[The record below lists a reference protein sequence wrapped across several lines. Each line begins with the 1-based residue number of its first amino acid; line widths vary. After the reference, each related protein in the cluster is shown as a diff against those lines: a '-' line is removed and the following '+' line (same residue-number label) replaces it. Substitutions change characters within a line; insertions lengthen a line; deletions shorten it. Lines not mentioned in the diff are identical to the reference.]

1 MAPPPAEQ
9 LLIRDYLSRVAVAAR
24 GQLSAAERRALLKST
39 QEFIEQQ
46 TSLSGRPH
54 PMDVAKLLT
63 RLGEPAGLVRMERQ
77 RLAALRGEDFEEPDL
92 QVRGVVAR
100 VLRRDGGR
108 PPGASWHRTAQEAGA
123 GMRLTLLDGGRAED
137 ARAGNSLSGDAAA
150 DDAPDGTASSVGTGP
165 ARWPQRRSLV
175 PLPRDEDAGSHSAP
189 DDTDPGLAGSG
200 TVADG
205 ADDDAA
211 GDDTPAY
218 GVAAY
223 AEPGDAGTG
232 GWLLNE
238 IAGPVELLE
247 PVDPGG
253 RSEAARVFD
262 RVARQVADF
271 IRGMPGRWRRHP
283 VEVTALLLLGP
294 AGFLFPPLWLIGALV
309 ALASKRWHPLDKWA
323 GLATPVALTVVGF
336 VVGLIDSG
344 SPHLGHDVHE
354 GWALA
359 VIVSRF
365 SALLSA
371 GYLAWQARR
380 GRRPAPLPP
389 WKRTH

>member
-39 QEFIEQQ
+39 QEFIEEQ

-54 PMDVAKLLT
+54 PMDVDKLLT

-77 RLAALRGEDFEEPDL
+77 RLAALRGEDFEEPEQ

-100 VLRRDGGR
+100 VLRREGGR
-108 PPGASWHRTAQEAGA
+108 TLGASWHRTAQEGGA

-137 ARAGNSLSGDAAA
+137 AQAGYALTDDAAG
-150 DDAPDGTASSVGTGP
+150 DAPDVTDSSAGTGP
-165 ARWPQRRSLV
+165 ARWPQRPSLV
-175 PLPRDEDAGSHSAP
+175 PVPRDEDAGGHSAP
-189 DDTDPGLAGSG
+189 DDANPGLVVSG
-200 TVADG
+200 TVVDGVDNEAAD
-205 ADDDAA
+205 
-211 GDDTPAY
+211 DDTPAY
-218 GVAAY
+218 GMAAY
-223 AEPGDAGTG
+223 DGADDAETG

-247 PVDPGG
+247 PVDPLG
-253 RSEAARVFD
+253 RSGAARVFD
-262 RVARQVADF
+262 RVARQVAGF
-271 IRGMPGRWRRHP
+271 IRGMPARWRRHP

-294 AGFLFPPLWLIGALV
+294 AGFLFPPLWLFGALL

-323 GLATPVALTVVGF
+323 GLATPIVLTVVGF
-336 VVGLIDSG
+336 VVGFIYSG

-389 WKRTH
+389 WKRSR